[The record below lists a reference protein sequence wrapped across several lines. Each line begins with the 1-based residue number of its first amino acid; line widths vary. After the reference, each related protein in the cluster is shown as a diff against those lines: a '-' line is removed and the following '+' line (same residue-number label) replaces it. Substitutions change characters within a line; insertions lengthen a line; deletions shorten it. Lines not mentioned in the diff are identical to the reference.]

1 MGTLCRALLA
11 VSFLWS
17 LSVLGQQ
24 PTPIL
29 PNPKLTPGEVFEVT
43 LQDICTPEYSRKVR
57 AVPTH
62 LKKQAYARYGITS
75 WEPGDYEI
83 DHLIPLSLGGS
94 SSIRN
99 HWPQSTTTSRGTQ
112 M

>member
-1 MGTLCRALLA
+1 MGTLCRALLG

-75 WEPGDYEI
+75 WEPVTTR
-83 DHLIPLSLGGS
+83 
-94 SSIRN
+94 SI
-99 HWPQSTTTSRGTQ
+99 T
-112 M
+112 